1 MNEQLITLASKLI
14 LASTSGDQMTVDT
27 ISNELSAAL
36 TQKDKGDYSSPF
48 EIYQSGDFKDAKI
61 IQKDIPDE
69 RMHRSLSGKKR
80 QTLQKIVRS
89 SIC

>member
-48 EIYQSGDFKDAKI
+48 VFK
-61 IQKDIPDE
+61 P
-69 RMHRSLSGKKR
+69 S
-80 QTLQKIVRS
+80 
-89 SIC
+89 